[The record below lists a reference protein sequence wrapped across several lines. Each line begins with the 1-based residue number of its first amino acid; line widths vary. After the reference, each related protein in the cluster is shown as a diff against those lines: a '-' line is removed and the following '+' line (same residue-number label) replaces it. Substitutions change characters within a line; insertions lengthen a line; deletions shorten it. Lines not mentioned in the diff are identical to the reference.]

1 MDNFAK
7 SLLKFKNFSEN
18 LKTKSQNK
26 IKLRQNNEI
35 DKESDQIEW
44 SQFSDERSSGRAG
57 TANCD
62 NTRSKIK
69 IEVKYCPRKSIRSD

>member
-1 MDNFAK
+1 M
-7 SLLKFKNFSEN
+7 
-18 LKTKSQNK
+18 
-26 IKLRQNNEI
+26 RQKNEI

-69 IEVKYCPRKSIRSD
+69 IEVKYCPRKSVRSD